1 MMELC
6 AECSHHMRG
15 WPWWVLQVAW
25 RLASCGRPFTFS
37 NVFVNH
43 VTGIW
48 QGPLFS
54 DSKGVS
60 SQQMVQSGLISDS
73 SVESAL

>member
-1 MMELC
+1 ML
-6 AECSHHMRG
+6 
-15 WPWWVLQVAW
+15 PPDAW
-25 RLASCGRPFTFS
+25 LALVGPPGGLETCLLWSFTFS

-60 SQQMVQSGLISDS
+60 SQQMVRSGLIPDS